1 MTSVRTHTG
10 ASLPTSPPISLPP
23 PPFPRWYTG
32 WPINKMRTSPVP
44 GIVVYGL
51 RERERE
57 RVFK

>member
-1 MTSVRTHTG
+1 
-10 ASLPTSPPISLPP
+10 
-23 PPFPRWYTG
+23 
-32 WPINKMRTSPVP
+32 MRTSPVP